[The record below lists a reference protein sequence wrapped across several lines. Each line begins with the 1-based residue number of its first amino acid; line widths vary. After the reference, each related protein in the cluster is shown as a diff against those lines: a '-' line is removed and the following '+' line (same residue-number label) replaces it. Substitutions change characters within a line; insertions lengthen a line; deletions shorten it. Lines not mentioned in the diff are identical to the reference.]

1 MSRNPRQSLAVGR
14 LCNVCKDKPQ
24 PPEARVPH
32 ADDKRGGKRLCS
44 HRPDKNKRGA
54 GILRVPSLFTPPTL
68 SQQENPDYF
77 PLLSPP
83 PRPPTPS
90 PPPAL
95 QKAGERRE
103 GCPSRSRWL
112 SLGYFS
118 AALYPNIN
126 FPEIRRHYATAAG
139 RGWGWGARTS
149 PVYVPARGRCNQ
161 SSHLKVASPLA
172 RQGSKSLCNE
182 CPAHACRRRP
192 APRTARSPPGCRR
205 PRAPGAGGEPGAGPG
220 RQWAERLPC
229 SCSRAGEQGGGEKE
243 RGPGAGP
250 AALGLGLG
258 PGSRAEARARL
269 GRRVARGSAGAV
281 AEPGDVC

>member
-1 MSRNPRQSLAVGR
+1 MCARTNHNLPKRGCHTLTTNAEE
-14 LCNVCKDKPQ
+14 NVCAHT
-24 PPEARVPH
+24 ARTKTNAAQAFSECRH
-32 ADDKRGGKRLCS
+32 CS
-44 HRPDKNKRGA
+44 RHRPFLNKKIQTISHYSA
-54 GILRVPSLFTPPTL
+54 
-68 SQQENPDYF
+68 
-77 PLLSPP
+77 PP

-103 GCPSRSRWL
+103 RCPSRSRWL

-281 AEPGDVC
+281 AAPGDVC